1 MYLCIVKMLI
11 SLLFAVV
18 APEVET
24 VVEPGEEKSEP
35 ITPLPIHTYTQEE
48 EEEEEEEEED
58 CENSQKDILD
68 EYFDELIGDL
78 PPISERY
85 VCMYVCMYAC
95 MYVCMYCIVCMQNV
109 FSFYVCML

>member
-1 MYLCIVKMLI
+1 M
-11 SLLFAVV
+11 V
-18 APEVET
+18 ATEVET

-35 ITPLPIHTYTQEE
+35 ITPLSIHTYTQ
-48 EEEEEEEEED
+48 EEEEEEEED

-85 VCMYVCMYAC
+85 VCMYVCMYEC
-95 MYVCMYCIVCMQNV
+95 MYVCIVLYCIVCMQYV
-109 FSFYVCML
+109 FSFNVCML

>member
-48 EEEEEEEEED
+48 EEEEEEED

-78 PPISERY
+78 PPISERCVCMY
-85 VCMYVCMYAC
+85 VICMYVCMY
-95 MYVCMYCIVCMQNV
+95 V

>member
-1 MYLCIVKMLI
+1 M
-11 SLLFAVV
+11 V
-18 APEVET
+18 APEVER
-24 VVEPGEEKSEP
+24 VVEPGEDKSEP
-35 ITPLPIHTYTQEE
+35 ITPLSIHTYTQ

-85 VCMYVCMYAC
+85 VCIYVWMYVY
-95 MYVCMYCIVCMQNV
+95 MYCIVLQYV
-109 FSFYVCML
+109 FSFIVCML